1 MAETNIQT
9 ILSQSPQGSG
19 TEMYQLISELFPIC
33 RSITGNGVRQTLRLI
48 QQHISLQVHEVPTG
62 TKVLDWTVPREWN
75 VEDAYVR
82 NSAGEKVIDFRRSN
96 LHLLNYS
103 TPIRQTMP
111 LSELKQH
118 LFSIPDR
125 PDWIPYRTSYYK
137 DNWGFCLSHND
148 LEQLKGGQY
157 EVVIDSTLTNGH
169 LTYGEYFLPGQT
181 SDEVLIYTHICHPS
195 MGNDN
200 LSGLSLSVMLAK
212 ALTPLSRRYSYRF
225 LFCPGTIGSIT
236 WLARN
241 ETKIAHIKHGL
252 VLTGVGDSGPV
263 TYKKSRRGDAEIDRA
278 MTHALKY
285 SGKNHTIIE
294 FFPYGYDE
302 RQFCSPGFN
311 LPVGSFMRT
320 PHSQYPEYHTSADNL
335 DFVQPA
341 SLGESFRHCVTV
353 FNILEHNRTYLNQ
366 NPKGEPQLGRRGL
379 YRAVAGQQ
387 GTYSRE
393 LSLLWVLNLSDG
405 FHSLLDIADRA
416 GVPFEEIQAAAEA
429 LVEHGLLKEVTEVGG
444 DSEDKGHEP

>member
-1 MAETNIQT
+1 MKPNAQASLEHEPGKTGAE
-9 ILSQSPQGSG
+9 
-19 TEMYQLISELFPIC
+19 MHQLICELFPIC
-33 RSITGNGVRQTLRLI
+33 RSITGNGVRQTLQRI
-48 QQHISLQVHEVPTG
+48 KQIIPLQVHEVPTG
-62 TKVLDWTVPREWN
+62 TKVFDWTVPREWN
-75 VEDAYVR
+75 VQDAYVK
-82 NSAGEKVIDFRRSN
+82 NPAGEKVIDFRRSN
-96 LHLLNYS
+96 LHLLHYS
-103 TPIRQTMP
+103 TPIRQTIP

-118 LFSIPDR
+118 LFSIPER
-125 PDWIPYRTSYYK
+125 PEWIPYRTSYYK
-137 DNWGFCLSHND
+137 ENWGFCLSHND
-148 LEQLKGGQY
+148 LQQLEDGQY
-157 EVVIDSTLTNGH
+157 EVVIDSTLTDGH
-169 LTYGEYFLPGQT
+169 LTYGEYFLPGD
-181 SDEVLIYTHICHPS
+181 SSEEVLIYTHVCHPS

-200 LSGLSLSVMLAK
+200 LSGIALAVNLAK
-212 ALTPLSRRYSYRF
+212 TITPLSNRYSYRF

-241 ETKIAHIKHGL
+241 EAHLEKIKHGL
-252 VLTGVGDSGPV
+252 VLTGLGDSGPV
-263 TYKKSRRGDAEIDRA
+263 TYKKSRRGNAEIDQA

-285 SGKNHTIIE
+285 SGKDHAIID

-311 LPVGSFMRT
+311 LPMGCFMRT

-335 DFVQPA
+335 DFVQPV

-353 FNILEHNRTYLNQ
+353 VNILEHNRTYLNQ

-405 FHSLLDIADRA
+405 SNTLLDIANRA
-416 GVPFEEIQAAAEA
+416 EFPFEEIRGAAQA
-429 LVEHGLLKEVTEVGG
+429 LMQHGLLKEVT
-444 DSEDKGHEP
+444 KA

>member
-1 MAETNIQT
+1 
-9 ILSQSPQGSG
+9 
-19 TEMYQLISELFPIC
+19 
-33 RSITGNGVRQTLRLI
+33 
-48 QQHISLQVHEVPTG
+48 
-62 TKVLDWTVPREWN
+62 
-75 VEDAYVR
+75 
-82 NSAGEKVIDFRRSN
+82 
-96 LHLLNYS
+96 
-103 TPIRQTMP
+103 MP

-212 ALTPLSRRYSYRF
+212 TLTPLSRRYSYRF

-241 ETKIAHIKHGL
+241 ETKMANIKHGL

-263 TYKKSRRGDAEIDRA
+263 TYKRSRRGDAEIDRA

-294 FFPYGYDE
+294 FFPI
-302 RQFCSPGFN
+302 R
-311 LPVGSFMRT
+311 LR
-320 PHSQYPEYHTSADNL
+320 
-335 DFVQPA
+335 
-341 SLGESFRHCVTV
+341 
-353 FNILEHNRTYLNQ
+353 
-366 NPKGEPQLGRRGL
+366 
-379 YRAVAGQQ
+379 
-387 GTYSRE
+387 
-393 LSLLWVLNLSDG
+393 
-405 FHSLLDIADRA
+405 
-416 GVPFEEIQAAAEA
+416 
-429 LVEHGLLKEVTEVGG
+429 
-444 DSEDKGHEP
+444 